1 MTKGKEKRQSK
12 KRVLEEAIVITLKDG
27 REYALK
33 PRCFK
38 RRKK

>member
-12 KRVLEEAIVITLKDG
+12 KRVLEEAIVITLEDG

-38 RRKK
+38 RRQK